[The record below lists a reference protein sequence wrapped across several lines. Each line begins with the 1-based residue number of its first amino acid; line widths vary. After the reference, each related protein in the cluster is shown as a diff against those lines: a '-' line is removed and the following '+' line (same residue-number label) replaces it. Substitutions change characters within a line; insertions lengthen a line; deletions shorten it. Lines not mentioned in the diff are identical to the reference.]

1 MTTST
6 ALAPAYFAAVVT
18 FPLHHPS
25 MNRVRLS
32 GRQAEAL
39 AGLTAV
45 PLVIDGTSRVTPCA
59 QAETALQAA
68 ATAALG
74 DREVCAVLPRWSYGG
89 ELWVM
94 CGGSFVQVANIE
106 LTPARQQAGVAA

>member
-1 MTTST
+1 MPQPSR
-6 ALAPAYFAAVVT
+6 LSPAYFATVVP

-32 GRQAEAL
+32 KRQADAL
-39 AGLTAV
+39 KGLTAV

-68 ATAALG
+68 AGDALG
-74 DREVCAVLPRWSYGG
+74 DREVCAVLHRWSYGG

-94 CGGSFVQVANIE
+94 CGGSFVQVATVE
-106 LTPARQQAGVAA
+106 LAPARPVARAA